1 MKRTAL
7 FSLTLLLLL
16 AFTACENPYVS
27 NVEEPEAPK
36 SSDKLVITVPEQ
48 ADFSYTHLC
57 FAIYDLAG
65 KRLRQ
70 TNQTTDDAKL
80 GSCAY
85 RLENGEYQLVVL
97 AHSCAKNP
105 AMTNP
110 EKIQFNNGQGYT
122 ETFLYYDTFEKGE
135 TELTIL
141 ANLQRVVSMGRFV
154 ITDSIPSDVTQIR
167 CEYSGGSG
175 HLNATTGRG
184 ATDKAQVATFAVL
197 PGQPRAQLDFYTF
210 LPDEADSVSLTVT
223 ALNSAG
229 KKQLTRTF
237 TLPMRQNQI
246 TWLTGRFFTET
257 TQPSDWTII
266 PNISIDPLWAGETYL
281 TY

>member
-7 FSLTLLLLL
+7 FSLTFLLLL

-27 NVEEPEAPK
+27 TGEEPEAPK

-57 FAIYDLAG
+57 FAIYDMAG

-70 TNQTTDDAKL
+70 TNQTSDDAKL
-80 GSCAY
+80 GSCTY
-85 RLENGEYQLVVL
+85 RLEDGEYQLVVL

-110 EKIQFNNGQGYT
+110 EKIQFNNSQGYT
-122 ETFLYYDTFEKGE
+122 ETFLYYD
-135 TELTIL
+135 IL
-141 ANLQRVVSMGRFV
+141 DAGATDTVCATLQRVVSMGRFV
-154 ITDSIPSDVTQIR
+154 IADSIPDGITDIR
-167 CEYSGGSG
+167 CEYTGGSG
-175 HLNATTGRG
+175 YLSAVTGRG
-184 ATDKAQVATFAVL
+184 VTGKAQTATFSVQ

-210 LPDEADSVSLTVT
+210 LPDEADSVTLTVT
-223 ALNSAG
+223 AINSAG
-229 KKQLTRTF
+229 KKQLSRTF

-246 TWLTGRFFTET
+246 TWLTGRFFNET

-266 PNISIDPLWAGETYL
+266 PNISIDPQWSGETYL